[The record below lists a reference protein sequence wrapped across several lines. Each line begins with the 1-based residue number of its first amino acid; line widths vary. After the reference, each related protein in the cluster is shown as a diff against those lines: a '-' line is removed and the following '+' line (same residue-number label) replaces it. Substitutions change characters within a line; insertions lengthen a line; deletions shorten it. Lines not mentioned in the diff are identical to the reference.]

1 METGPILNYAK
12 LIKES
17 ETLNENQNELRE
29 ILQKIDSLS
38 SFSSKL
44 RLLLPAEYL

>member
-29 ILQKIDSLS
+29 ILQKHDFVGH
-38 SFSSKL
+38 FSSKL
-44 RLLLPAEYL
+44 RLRLPAQ